1 MFKFESFPAF
11 GFSGSRSS
19 VPAPCAGVASR
30 VPAGAAVFVGCAAG
44 VDRFFRSQF
53 PGAVVFSPQFS
64 GRGGFA
70 ARSAACVRAVGA
82 VGGLWVSFPSGVCPA
97 GLLPSSRWVSA
108 GGSGSWGSLAL
119 AMGLGVPSLVF
130 CPSGLP
136 SGWGFQ
142 SLGAGWGLALPSAV
156 QLSLL

>member
-1 MFKFESFPAF
+1 MFKFESFSAF

-70 ARSAACVRAVGA
+70 ARSAACVGA
-82 VGGLWVSFPSGVCPA
+82 VASAGGLWVSFPSGSCPV
-97 GLLPSSRWVSA
+97 GLLPSPRWVSA

-119 AMGLGVPSLVF
+119 AVGLGVPSLVF
-130 CPSGLP
+130 SPLGLP
-136 SGWGFQ
+136 S
-142 SLGAGWGLALPSAV
+142 GWGLALPSAV